1 MLRSL
6 MAACWVLTL
15 ASPMAHAHEEG
26 YGYETI
32 QYVDEL
38 PDPSTPMVRDGRRLQ
53 KFETILQ
60 TLGIPPEAEPDV
72 LKTLPKAGEASEEV
86 FLQMLRFIDPAG
98 ALKRYLD
105 LGPTTIDLY
114 RDFFSHLLPQQY
126 LEYRVEARESGESF
140 DSRELL
146 SEINGLRDQ
155 VQQGQNLPLTGL
167 RIAIDPGHMGDD
179 FWDSQTGKFISIQ
192 RRVRDRNGRV
202 RTVNLGRVS
211 EGQLTLWTALLAAN
225 ELRALGAEVMLTR
238 AQLGPV
244 SSLDHQT
251 FDWIPLRNR
260 YFHESF
266 DGWMTG
272 LYQISDSELRQR
284 LSRYEEVQKM
294 FPRSAEE
301 ELKLRR
307 ELFHKT
313 EDLDARVRKIDQFNP
328 HLTLDIHFDA
338 FDSSALQDRTNDV
351 EGYVPGFFASSE
363 TGSRKN
369 RALALKHALEAR
381 RWNESVEL
389 TAALTGAIAKN
400 TGLPL
405 LDKPAMMDG
414 KGNAIAVKV
423 KDGVYARNLSITR
436 NNTRGIVAY
445 LECLHYDFQKG
456 SVSEFKN
463 MLKRDR
469 TGSFQGK
476 TFQYPSRL
484 DPIVKGIREG
494 VLNYLGMTQG
504 VNPETLLEI
513 RR

>member
-6 MAACWVLTL
+6 MAACWVFTL
-15 ASPMAHAHEEG
+15 ASPMAHAHEED
-26 YGYETI
+26 YGYEAI

-38 PDPSTPMVRDGRRLQ
+38 PDPSTPLVRDGRRLQ

-60 TLGIPPEAEPDV
+60 TLGVPPEAEPDV

-126 LEYRVEARESGESF
+126 LEYRVDVRESGTSK
-140 DSRELL
+140 DSAELL
-146 SEINGLRDQ
+146 QELAQISSQ
-155 VQQGQNLPLTGL
+155 VDQGQNLPLSGL
-167 RIAIDPGHMGDD
+167 RVVIDPGHMGDD

-211 EGQLTLWTALLAAN
+211 EGQLTLWTALLAAQ
-225 ELRALGAEVMLTR
+225 ELRALGANVKLTR
-238 AQLGPV
+238 TDMGPV
-244 SSLDHQT
+244 SRKDFRT
-251 FDWIPLRNR
+251 FDWTPLRNR
-260 YFHESF
+260 FFHESP
-266 DGWMTG
+266 DSWMTT
-272 LYQISDSELRQR
+272 LFQLSDAELRQR
-284 LSRYEEVQKM
+284 IFRHEKVTAMY
-294 FPRSAEE
+294 PRNNEE
-301 ELKLRR
+301 EERLRIS
-307 ELFHKT
+307 LFHRT
-313 EDLDARVRKIDQFNP
+313 EDLDARVRMIDDFNP

-338 FDSSALQDRTNDV
+338 FDSKALQDRTNDV
-351 EGYVPGFFASSE
+351 EGYVPGFFATSE
-363 TGSRKN
+363 TGSRRN

-414 KGNAIAVKV
+414 KGNAIALKV
-423 KDGVYARNLSITR
+423 REGVYARNLSITR

-456 SVSEFKN
+456 AVSEFKN

-469 TGSFQGK
+469 TATIDGK
-476 TFQYPSRL
+476 SFQYPSRL

-494 VLNYLGMTQG
+494 VLNYFG
-504 VNPETLLEI
+504 VARSANPETLLEI
-513 RR
+513 QR